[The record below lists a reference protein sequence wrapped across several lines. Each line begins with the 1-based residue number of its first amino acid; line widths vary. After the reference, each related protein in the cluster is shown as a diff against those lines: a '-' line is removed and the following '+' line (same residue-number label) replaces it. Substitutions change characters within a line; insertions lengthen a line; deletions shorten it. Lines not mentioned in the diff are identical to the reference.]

1 MNKSLIHI
9 HSVSHILHRAY
20 PQGGGSLSA
29 ILTTLLDTES
39 DASLPS
45 VLLVGQEGAGKAWLV
60 DNLLGRSFRSRNNDR
75 RLARWEL
82 PP

>member
-1 MNKSLIHI
+1 MSE
-9 HSVSHILHRAY
+9 
-20 PQGGGSLSA
+20 